1 MGAWRDEDVRVAVV
15 NLKGGTAKSTSA
27 MFLAA
32 ALSRKGRT
40 LLVDC
45 DPQGSA
51 LTWAEDAEADGRELG
66 FNVVSIPTRDVKK
79 RVDRLAGDYG
89 HVVLDTPPAELDI
102 VRAALHAA
110 EVALVAISPSDMDI
124 NRFRPTLE
132 LVAEVEAVTD
142 LDYRVLLTMVRRI
155 SLVGKKKSAAAS
167 LEKLSRGL
175 TRETPATR
183 TQETQEQ
190 AGPERS
196 SNAEDGGGEAAQT
209 AVTVTRKSTR
219 RRTGRPRKKPDRM
232 VRVSVDLPRS

>member
-1 MGAWRDEDVRVAVV
+1 MRTAVV

-32 ALSRKGRT
+32 ALAKRGRT

-51 LTWAEDAEADGRELG
+51 LTWAEDAESDGEELG

-79 RVDRLAGDYG
+79 RVDRLAGDYE
-89 HVVLDTPPAELDI
+89 HLVLDTPPAELDI

-110 EVALVAISPSDMDI
+110 DVALVAISPSDMDI

-155 SLVGKKKSAAAS
+155 SREGKDARAAMEALELPVLATEIPFLSVYRSAFG
-167 LEKLSRGL
+167 EIVDD
-175 TRETPATR
+175 
-183 TQETQEQ
+183 
-190 AGPERS
+190 AGDYEVV
-196 SNAEDGGGEAAQT
+196 AEELLG
-209 AVTVTRKSTR
+209 VKV
-219 RRTGRPRKKPDRM
+219 
-232 VRVSVDLPRS
+232 

>member
-1 MGAWRDEDVRVAVV
+1 VRAAVV

-27 MFLAA
+27 MFIAA

-79 RVDRLAGDYG
+79 RVDRLAVDYE

-132 LVAEVEAVTD
+132 LVAEVESVTN

-155 SLVGKKKSAAAS
+155 SREGRDARAAMDALELPVLRTEIPFLGIYRSAF
-167 LEKLSRGL
+167 G
-175 TRETPATR
+175 ETLD
-183 TQETQEQ
+183 EL
-190 AGPERS
+190 G
-196 SNAEDGGGEAAQT
+196 DYEAVADELLGV
-209 AVTVTRKSTR
+209 AV
-219 RRTGRPRKKPDRM
+219 
-232 VRVSVDLPRS
+232 

>member
-1 MGAWRDEDVRVAVV
+1 MRTAVV

-32 ALSRKGRT
+32 ALSKRGRT

-51 LTWAEDAEADGRELG
+51 LTWAEDAEADGGELG

-79 RVDRLAGDYG
+79 RVDRLAGDYE

-110 EVALVAISPSDMDI
+110 DVALVAISPSDMDI

-132 LVAEVEAVTD
+132 LVAQVEAVTD

-155 SLVGKKKSAAAS
+155 SREGRDARAAMEALELPVLQAEIPFLGVYRSAF
-167 LEKLSRGL
+167 G
-175 TRETPATR
+175 ETIEDT
-183 TQETQEQ
+183 
-190 AGPERS
+190 GDYERV
-196 SNAEDGGGEAAQT
+196 AEELLGG
-209 AVTVTRKSTR
+209 
-219 RRTGRPRKKPDRM
+219 
-232 VRVSVDLPRS
+232 RV

>member
-1 MGAWRDEDVRVAVV
+1 MRAAVV

-32 ALSRKGRT
+32 ALSRGGRT

-51 LTWAEDAEADGRELG
+51 LTWAEDAEADGGELG

-79 RVDRLAGDYG
+79 RVDRLAGDYE
-89 HVVLDTPPAELDI
+89 HVVIDTPPAELDI
-102 VRAALHAA
+102 VRAALHAC

-132 LVAEVEAVTD
+132 LVAEVESVTD

-155 SLVGKKKSAAAS
+155 SREGRDARAAMEALELPVLATEIPFLGVYRSAFGEVMEDLGDYEAVAKEL
-167 LEKLSRGL
+167 LEVK
-175 TRETPATR
+175 
-183 TQETQEQ
+183 
-190 AGPERS
+190 
-196 SNAEDGGGEAAQT
+196 
-209 AVTVTRKSTR
+209 V
-219 RRTGRPRKKPDRM
+219 
-232 VRVSVDLPRS
+232 

>member
-1 MGAWRDEDVRVAVV
+1 MRTAVV

-32 ALSRKGRT
+32 ALAKRGRT

-51 LTWAEDAEADGRELG
+51 LTWAEDAESDGGELG

-79 RVDRLAGDYG
+79 RVDRLAGDYE
-89 HVVLDTPPAELDI
+89 HLVLDTPPAELDI

-110 EVALVAISPSDMDI
+110 DVALVAISPSDMDI

-155 SLVGKKKSAAAS
+155 SREGKDARAAMEALELPVLATEIPFLSVYRSAFG
-167 LEKLSRGL
+167 EIVDD
-175 TRETPATR
+175 
-183 TQETQEQ
+183 
-190 AGPERS
+190 AGDYEVV
-196 SNAEDGGGEAAQT
+196 AEELLG
-209 AVTVTRKSTR
+209 
-219 RRTGRPRKKPDRM
+219 
-232 VRVSVDLPRS
+232 VRV

>member
-1 MGAWRDEDVRVAVV
+1 MRTAVV

-32 ALSRKGRT
+32 ALAKRGRT

-51 LTWAEDAEADGRELG
+51 LTWAEDAEADGGELG

-79 RVDRLAGDYG
+79 RVDRLAGDYE

-110 EVALVAISPSDMDI
+110 DVVLVAISPSDMDI

-142 LDYRVLLTMVRRI
+142 LDYRVVLTMVRRI
-155 SLVGKKKSAAAS
+155 SREGRDARVAMEALELPVLATEIPFLGVYRRAFGETIEETGDYEKVAEELLEVG
-167 LEKLSRGL
+167 
-175 TRETPATR
+175 
-183 TQETQEQ
+183 
-190 AGPERS
+190 
-196 SNAEDGGGEAAQT
+196 
-209 AVTVTRKSTR
+209 V
-219 RRTGRPRKKPDRM
+219 
-232 VRVSVDLPRS
+232 

>member
-1 MGAWRDEDVRVAVV
+1 MRTAVV

-32 ALSRKGRT
+32 ALSRRGRT

-79 RVDRLAGDYG
+79 RVDRLARDYE

-132 LVAEVEAVTD
+132 LVAEVESVTD

-155 SLVGKKKSAAAS
+155 SREGRDARAAMES
-167 LEKLSRGL
+167 L
-175 TRETPATR
+175 
-183 TQETQEQ
+183 
-190 AGPERS
+190 
-196 SNAEDGGGEAAQT
+196 
-209 AVTVTRKSTR
+209 
-219 RRTGRPRKKPDRM
+219 
-232 VRVSVDLPRS
+232 DLPVLATEIPFLGFYRSAFGETIDDLGDYERVADELLGVKV

>member
-1 MGAWRDEDVRVAVV
+1 MRAAVV

-32 ALSRKGRT
+32 ALAKRGRT

-51 LTWAEDAEADGRELG
+51 LTWAEDAEADGGELG

-79 RVDRLAGDYG
+79 RVDRLAGDYE

-102 VRAALHAA
+102 VRSALHAA
-110 EVALVAISPSDMDI
+110 DVALVAISPSDMDI

-132 LVAEVEAVTD
+132 LVAEVESVTD

-155 SLVGKKKSAAAS
+155 SREGKDARAAMEALELPVLETEIPFLGVYRGAFGETIEGTGDYEKVAEEILEVG
-167 LEKLSRGL
+167 
-175 TRETPATR
+175 
-183 TQETQEQ
+183 
-190 AGPERS
+190 
-196 SNAEDGGGEAAQT
+196 
-209 AVTVTRKSTR
+209 V
-219 RRTGRPRKKPDRM
+219 
-232 VRVSVDLPRS
+232 

>member
-1 MGAWRDEDVRVAVV
+1 MV

-27 MFLAA
+27 MFLAS
-32 ALSRKGRT
+32 ALSRRGRT

-51 LTWAEDAEADGRELG
+51 LTWAEAAEEDGGDLG

-79 RVDRLAGDYG
+79 RVDRLAGDYE

-102 VRAALHAA
+102 VRAALHAS

-132 LVAEVEAVTD
+132 LVAEVESVTD

-155 SLVGKKKSAAAS
+155 SREGRDARQAMEALELPVMRTEVPFLSFYRSAFGETISDLGDYEAVAGEL
-167 LEKLSRGL
+167 LE
-175 TRETPATR
+175 
-183 TQETQEQ
+183 
-190 AGPERS
+190 
-196 SNAEDGGGEAAQT
+196 
-209 AVTVTRKSTR
+209 VV
-219 RRTGRPRKKPDRM
+219 
-232 VRVSVDLPRS
+232 

>member
-1 MGAWRDEDVRVAVV
+1 M
-15 NLKGGTAKSTSA
+15 
-27 MFLAA
+27 
-32 ALSRKGRT
+32 
-40 LLVDC
+40 LVDC

-51 LTWAEDAEADGRELG
+51 LTWAEDAEANGGELG

-155 SLVGKKKSAAAS
+155 SREGRDARAAMEALELPVLQAEIPFLGVYRSAF
-167 LEKLSRGL
+167 G
-175 TRETPATR
+175 ETIEDT
-183 TQETQEQ
+183 
-190 AGPERS
+190 GDYERV
-196 SNAEDGGGEAAQT
+196 AEELLG
-209 AVTVTRKSTR
+209 
-219 RRTGRPRKKPDRM
+219 
-232 VRVSVDLPRS
+232 VRV